1 MGVLAVYGVPSASTL
16 IYYGLHNLQHRGQEG
31 GGIITFDE
39 KGECHRYR
47 GQGLLSEI
55 FTNGELNH
63 LPGSMGIGSVKY
75 ANAAK
80 GGLDNVEPLYFH
92 HHAGDFAIAGE
103 GNLINARQ
111 VSEYLDRH
119 GAIFQTNTDSE
130 LLAHLIK
137 KSNKEDRIQ
146 TIVKALNMI

>member
-1 MGVLAVYGVPSASTL
+1 MGLLAVYGVPDASTY

-31 GGIITFDE
+31 GGIVTFD
-39 KGECHRYR
+39 KDGESHRYR

-80 GGLDNVEPLYFH
+80 GGLDNVEPLFFH
-92 HHAGDFAIAGE
+92 HQSGDFAIAGE

-111 VSEYLDRH
+111 VSSRP
-119 GAIFQTNTDSE
+119 ARTANCWRT
-130 LLAHLIK
+130 
-137 KSNKEDRIQ
+137 
-146 TIVKALNMI
+146 